1 MNIKQKNEQKM
12 RFIYN
17 AIRRGYSVTK
27 NNNGTYT
34 FTIDRSRDE
43 PLKSFVRHCYNEF

>member
-1 MNIKQKNEQKM
+1 MKRNQKNEEKK

-17 AIRRGYSVTK
+17 AIRRGYLVRI
-27 NNNGTYT
+27 NDNGTYT

-43 PLKSFVRHCYNEF
+43 PLKSFLTNCIK

>member
-17 AIRRGYSVTK
+17 AIRRGYSVKK
-27 NNNGTYT
+27 NSDGTYT
-34 FTIDRSRDE
+34 FIIDRNRDE
-43 PLKSFVRHCYNEF
+43 SLQSFVRHCYNEF